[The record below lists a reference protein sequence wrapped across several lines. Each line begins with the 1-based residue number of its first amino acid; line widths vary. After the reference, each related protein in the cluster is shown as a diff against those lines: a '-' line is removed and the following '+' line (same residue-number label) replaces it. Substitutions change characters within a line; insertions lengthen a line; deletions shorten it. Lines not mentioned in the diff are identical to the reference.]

1 MNGPARLHQEDDTD
15 IALALGKTKSAVL
28 ERYPGLLA
36 GARTDDSQR
45 DRLKEVV
52 SQLLIEQGYGLPTS
66 RRDRVATCVTHEIVG
81 YGPIEDLMNDPAVDE
96 IMVNGPHQV
105 FVEMNGTLVQTAI
118 RFRDADHLLETIN
131 RMVAPLG
138 RRIDQSCPYV
148 DARLPGGSR
157 ANAIIPPLSLSGP
170 VLTVRK
176 FSGRVLSAAELVEI
190 GTMPPEMCD
199 FLRGCV
205 ESRLN
210 ILVSGGASSGKTTTL
225 NALSGFINEAARIIT
240 IEDSA
245 ELRLLHPHVIRL
257 EARTPNSEGRGEIT
271 VRDLLR
277 NALRMRPD
285 RIIVGEV
292 RGQEA
297 FDMLQAMNTGH
308 DGSMSTVHANTCLD
322 ALRRL
327 EAMAMMAGERV
338 PHRAVREQVRSAMDV
353 VIHLARLSDG
363 KRRAMQ
369 VSLVLKEGGPAERL
383 ELQDVFRYRV
393 RGQDPRGRVTGEFEA
408 LPRALPGYYKERL
421 SVDPAP
427 GFRREAS

>member
-1 MNGPARLHQEDDTD
+1 MNVPVTLHHEGDPD
-15 IALALGKTKSAVL
+15 IALVLRETRNAVS

-36 GARTDDSQR
+36 GARTDDSR
-45 DRLKEVV
+45 RARLKEVV
-52 SQLLIEQGYGLPTS
+52 SQFLVEQGYGLS
-66 RRDRVATCVTHEIVG
+66 RIERERVAASVTHEIVG
-81 YGPIEDLMNDPAVDE
+81 YGPIEELMNDPTVDE

-105 FVEMNGTLVQTAI
+105 FVETSGTLVQTAV
-118 RFRDADHLLETIN
+118 RFRNDEHLLETIN

-148 DARLPGGSR
+148 DARLPDGSR

-176 FSGRVLSAAELVEI
+176 FSGSALSATELVEM
-190 GTMPPEMCD
+190 GTMSPEVCD

-210 ILVSGGASSGKTTTL
+210 IVVSGGASSGKTTTL
-225 NALSGFINEAARIIT
+225 NALSGFIEEAARIIT

-245 ELRLLHPHVIRL
+245 ELRLLHQHVIRL
-257 EARTPNSEGRGEIT
+257 EARMPNSEGRGEIT

-327 EAMAMMAGERV
+327 EAMAMMAAEQV
-338 PHRAVREQVRSAMDV
+338 PHRAIREQVRSAVDV

-363 KRRAMQ
+363 KRRLMQ

-393 RGQDPRGRVTGEFEA
+393 RGRDARGLVTGEFEA

-421 SVDPAP
+421 SADTAP